1 MVSKELTIQTGSNF
15 SSFKQRLSLP
25 SVARET
31 KQSGK
36 TKLDHYFWNSIDAKT
51 NCSFFEKIGKSVI
64 QNR

>member
-1 MVSKELTIQTGSNF
+1 MVSKELTIQNGPNF
-15 SSFKQRLSLP
+15 SSFKRLSLP

-64 QNR
+64 QNC

>member
-1 MVSKELTIQTGSNF
+1 MVSKELTIQNDPNF

-31 KQSGK
+31 KQSRK

-64 QNR
+64 KNR

>member
-1 MVSKELTIQTGSNF
+1 MVSKELTIQTGPNF

-51 NCSFFEKIGKSVI
+51 NCSFFQKIGKSVI

>member
-1 MVSKELTIQTGSNF
+1 MVSKELTIQSGPNF

-36 TKLDHYFWNSIDAKT
+36 TKLDHYFWNLIDAKT